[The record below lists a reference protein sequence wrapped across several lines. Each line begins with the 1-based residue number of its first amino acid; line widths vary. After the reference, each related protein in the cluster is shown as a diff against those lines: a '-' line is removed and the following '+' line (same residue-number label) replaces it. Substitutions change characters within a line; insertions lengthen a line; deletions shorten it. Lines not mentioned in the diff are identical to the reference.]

1 MITENAA
8 VPVCKEHDLKIT
20 ACQECQ
26 GALARFF
33 ETMPKKIAHAWN
45 QGGETL
51 AEFHYRERLADEEN
65 QKRLHS
71 WATVH
76 LYIDPLEDVYT
87 ADHDG

>member
-20 ACQECQ
+20 VCQECQ
-26 GALARFF
+26 GVLARFL
-33 ETMPKKIAHAWN
+33 EKMPKKIAHAWN

-51 AEFHYRERLADEEN
+51 ADFHYRERLADEEN

-71 WATVH
+71 WAMVH
-76 LYIDPLEDVYT
+76 LYIDSLEDVYGGR
-87 ADHDG
+87 HGG